1 MFSRFTL
8 GFAALAAT
16 SLAFLTGARG
26 AIADPPSPAERYAQA
41 IAAMSDV
48 VQPPYV
54 AYRLEATSEGLEVG
68 VKPDATGQIWLDLHG
83 GDDPATWTV
92 SHRTIDYSTEI
103 LSPADGRRYVTQRSF
118 FDPTWYG
125 AYRALRQG
133 MLYSQDPAPPRTS
146 LGGASPP
153 PPGSLKTIGVV
164 AVMGRG
170 MYRIKD
176 RGAAACP
183 NGDPGWELRLIPR
196 EVTPEHQLAEVVIDD
211 RSSRFCMLRFASPPD
226 HGFDGIVEQHYAQV
240 GDYWVQT
247 DGFVEGALHG
257 VRHGVWRY
265 RLVDMRFPATLPDA
279 AFVPEASQSA
289 SVTP

>member
-1 MFSRFTL
+1 M

-16 SLAFLTGARG
+16 TCFLVSAPSGAG
-26 AIADPPSPAERYAQA
+26 ADPPSAAERYSQA
-41 IAAMSDV
+41 VAAMSEV

-54 AYRLEATSEGLEVG
+54 AYRLEATSDGLEVG
-68 VKPDATGQIWLDLHG
+68 LKPDDAGQVWLDLHG
-83 GDDPATWTV
+83 GDEPVSWTL

-103 LSPADGRRYVTQRSF
+103 LSTTDGRRYVTQRSF

-153 PPGSLKTIGVV
+153 AAGSLKTIGVV

-183 NGDPGWELRLIPR
+183 NGDSGWALRLIPR
-196 EVTPEHQLAEVVIDD
+196 EVVPEHQLSDVVIDD
-211 RSSRFCMLRFASPPD
+211 RTSRFCMLRFASPPD
-226 HGFDGIVEQHYAQV
+226 YGFFGIVEQHYAEV
-240 GDYWVQT
+240 GGYWVQT
-247 DGFVEGALHG
+247 DGLIEGGLHG

-265 RLVDMRFPATLPDA
+265 RLVDMTFPAALPDA
-279 AFVPEASQSA
+279 AFVPDVAQSA
-289 SVTP
+289 SVKP